1 MSQLH
6 HLAAGTERRRLLTTR
21 SRSTRDETHA
31 TCIELARRYAEALAA
46 LRAVHDFDEWIGQ
59 YWQERC
65 PAPESAASRD
75 TVGAKDTIVWHEG
88 EETVFGYLPGRDGC
102 FCVPRDV
109 PLPDFPF
116 AEGTQRFRLD
126 KTS

>member
-1 MSQLH
+1 MPP
-6 HLAAGTERRRLLTTR
+6 A
-21 SRSTRDETHA
+21 
-31 TCIELARRYAEALAA
+31 IELARRYAEALAA

-65 PAPESAASRD
+65 PAPASAAASRD
-75 TVGAKDTIVWHEG
+75 TVGAEDTIVWHEG

-116 AEGTQRFRLD
+116 SAADPTHPFGQDIVISAAMRDELQPPG
-126 KTS
+126 S